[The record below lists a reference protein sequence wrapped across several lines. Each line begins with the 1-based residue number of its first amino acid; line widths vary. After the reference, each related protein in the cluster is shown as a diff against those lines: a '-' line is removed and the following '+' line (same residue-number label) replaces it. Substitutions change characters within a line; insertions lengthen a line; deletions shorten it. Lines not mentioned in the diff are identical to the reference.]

1 MKSMKGFT
9 LIELMIVVAIIGI
22 LASVALP
29 AYNQYTAKS
38 KFAEVVAATTAV
50 KTAIDV
56 CYQIEGSIAS
66 CDASTTGSGSV
77 KAAQDSAF
85 AGQYVDSVAVADTT
99 AAITAIAISTNGL
112 GGETY
117 ILTPT
122 ATTGSA
128 AGTLTWVA
136 TGSCFAKGFC

>member
-38 KFAEVVAATTAV
+38 KFAEVVAATQAV

-56 CYQIEGSIAS
+56 CYQIEGDLDV
-66 CDASTTGSGSV
+66 CDAADNGSV
-77 KAAQDSAF
+77 DAAENSAF
-85 AGQYVDSVAVADTT
+85 AGQYVDSVVVTADTGE
-99 AAITAIAISTNGL
+99 ITATAISTNGL

-122 ATTGSA
+122 ETSGTA
-128 AGTLTWVA
+128 AGTLTWAA
-136 TGSCFAKGFC
+136 TGTCFDNGFC